1 MPKNKQTGNN
11 NFNYLVSAMEDM
23 FIFHDGEVDKNGQP
37 YYLHPMRV
45 GAQFLKDIS
54 STDIF
59 NIYCAVAGYLHDV
72 IESYPQARI
81 TIEEDYPEEIY
92 DAVDALTRREEET
105 YRQYIK
111 RLCHNDIARRVKVE
125 DIKDNLRS
133 ERMFIGAP
141 LDRYYRALGWI
152 RGYELTGKFE

>member
-1 MPKNKQTGNN
+1 MSKNKQTGNDN
-11 NFNYLVSAMEDM
+11 LNYLVSAMEDM
-23 FIFHDGEVDKNGQP
+23 FIFHDGEVDENGQP
-37 YYLHPMRV
+37 YYLHSMRV

-54 STDIF
+54 STDVF
-59 NIYCAVAGYLHDV
+59 NIYCAAAGYLHDV
-72 IESYPQARI
+72 IHFCPSARI
-81 TIEEDYPEEIY
+81 TIEEDYPEEIF
-92 DAVDALTRREEET
+92 DAVDALTRRKEET

-133 ERMFIGAP
+133 ERLFVGAP